1 MERFKDRL
9 GALVPYYD
17 EQGGN
22 ATLIFTAGGEV
33 LSDRRTLKWNLRR
46 LARLYS
52 VDLEA
57 TRGNLREY
65 FHYSQGLPLPLSPSL
80 VLVPL
85 KTRRAVGKND
95 GCHSYVNP
103 AVIVSLAAAAGGGIE
118 RSSILLPGDHLLP
131 CRYTLRT
138 VQKRLRDG
146 ATALERHRAL
156 LRPPKGPDPDG
167 YSALLKDLARV
178 LLKSFGDGG
187 EEG

>member
-17 EQGGN
+17 QQGGN
-22 ATLIFTAGGEV
+22 ATLIFTAGGE
-33 LSDRRTLKWNLRR
+33 LFNDHRTIKWNLRC

-57 TRGNLREY
+57 IRRNLREF
-65 FHYSQGLPLPLSPSL
+65 FHYAQGLPLPLSPSL

-85 KTRRAVGKND
+85 KTRAALGKND

-103 AVIVSLAAAAGGGIE
+103 AVIVSLAAGSGE
-118 RSSILLPGDHLLP
+118 NRSSILLPGDHLLP

-146 ATALERHRAL
+146 AIALERRRAL
-156 LRPPKGPDPDG
+156 LRPPKEPDSDG

-178 LLKSFGDGG
+178 LLKSFGDEG